1 MHSARNR
8 LLLLLVLLPVATVAF
23 WATARAGTLPR
34 DTGSLSTFIQKPTV
48 GPTTGDP
55 DVPQTARKE
64 NPTKSDY
71 RRTAV
76 GGKSAIYGMTWTGRF
91 WMVRYLVAR

>member
-1 MHSARNR
+1 MQSARNR

-23 WATARAGTLPR
+23 WATARAGTMPR
-34 DTGSLSTFIQKPTV
+34 DSGTLSTFIQKPTV
-48 GPTTGDP
+48 GPTSGDP

-71 RRTAV
+71 RSVGV
-76 GGKSAIYGMTWTGRF
+76 GGKSAIYWMTWTGRF